1 MQKFA
6 MCVHINVHSIQTSRY
21 NTNQKNQISIKNTE
35 LLSYL
40 DLRWILAFK
49 QENDWKKEQDREE
62 EVNTYLLLPI
72 GSNIIYL

>member
-62 EVNTYLLLPI
+62 EVNNYLLLAVI
-72 GSNIIYL
+72 